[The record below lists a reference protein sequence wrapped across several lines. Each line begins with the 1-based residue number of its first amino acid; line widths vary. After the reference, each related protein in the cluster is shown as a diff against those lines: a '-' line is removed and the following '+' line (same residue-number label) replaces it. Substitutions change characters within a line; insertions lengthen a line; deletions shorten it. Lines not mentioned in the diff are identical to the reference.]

1 MKEEHNIFEDLLI
14 GRTADGLAETSDTL
28 EKSTYLYL
36 WNDVIKDG
44 SGEVRMEE
52 VWKDLP
58 FEHQDNILKELV
70 VLDELENVESPSG
83 DKAVLYK
90 MREIDILEREISGN
104 IETTDAGFVIK
115 IKKDGVESMEGFASE
130 DLARERH
137 LQLAED
143 FDVDAPAPRR
153 PRI

>member
-1 MKEEHNIFEDLLI
+1 MKEERNVFEELLI
-14 GRTADGLAETSDTL
+14 GRTADGVAETSDTL

-36 WNDVIKDG
+36 WNDVVKDG
-44 SGEVRMEE
+44 SGEVRMDK

-58 FEHQDNILKELV
+58 FEHKDNILKDLV
-70 VLDELENVESPSG
+70 VLDELENVESHSG

-90 MREIDILEREISGN
+90 MREIDLMERMISGN

-115 IKKDGVESMEGFASE
+115 IKKDGVESMEGFVTE

-143 FDVDAPAPRR
+143 FDVEAPAPKR

>member
-1 MKEEHNIFEDLLI
+1 MKEEHDVFKDLLI
-14 GRTADGLAETSDTL
+14 GYTADSLAETSDTL
-28 EKSTYLYL
+28 DKSTYLYL
-36 WNDVIKDG
+36 WNNVIKNSNDDFW
-44 SGEVRMEE
+44 MED

-58 FEHQDNILKELV
+58 FEHKENILKELT

-90 MREIDILEREISGN
+90 MREIDIIEREISGN

-115 IKKDGVESMEGFASE
+115 IKKDGVESMEGFADE
-130 DLARERH
+130 ELARERH

-143 FDVDAPAPRR
+143 FDVETPAPRR

>member
-1 MKEEHNIFEDLLI
+1 MKEERDVFEDLLI
-14 GRTADGLAETSDTL
+14 GRTADGVAEASDTL

-36 WNDVIKDG
+36 WNNVVKDG
-44 SGEVRMEE
+44 SGEVRMEK

-58 FEHQDNILKELV
+58 FEHKDNILKDLV

-90 MREIDILEREISGN
+90 MREIDLMERMISGN

-115 IKKDGVESMEGFASE
+115 IKKDGVESMEGFVTE

-143 FDVDAPAPRR
+143 FDVEAPAPKR

>member
-1 MKEEHNIFEDLLI
+1 MKEERNVFEELLI
-14 GRTADGLAETSDTL
+14 GRTADGVAETSDTL

-36 WNDVIKDG
+36 WNDVVKDG
-44 SGEVRMEE
+44 SGEVRMDK

-58 FEHQDNILKELV
+58 FEHKDNILKDLV
-70 VLDELENVESPSG
+70 VLDELENVESHSG

-90 MREIDILEREISGN
+90 MREIDLMERMISGN

-115 IKKDGVESMEGFASE
+115 IKKDGVESMEGFVTE
-130 DLARERH
+130 ELARERH

-143 FDVDAPAPRR
+143 FDVEAPAPKR